1 MQLRRT
7 TSLAVLLLCIPL
19 GGADCELINNLLMP
33 PTDDGGMPEPEGCV
47 DENYSIETAGTIAP
61 GMVVDEYL
69 CPIRDNDFWAFS
81 VEGTAKLVR
90 VHLWMDTNL
99 TPVEP
104 SYTIITDAD
113 VPTGI
118 SGEDSD
124 RTPGEAVDFEG
135 LHPIAAGDY
144 VLRITD
150 VEGFDD
156 RFDDANPYHL
166 EIEILDNPDPS
177 EPNENPDEA
186 TPLTLDATTTG
197 VLGTTDDHDW
207 FSVPVE
213 ADAQL
218 LDLQFRAP
226 GDIGLDLRVEVVAP
240 DGLTIIDAQGALDN
254 GMDQLEV
261 TSRRAVSGE
270 PGTTYFIHVFDD
282 NGNANADTD
291 TGTYE
296 LVVTVSPD
304 PDVNEQNGGNDLV
317 EDATPLAPD
326 TPMTATLASAGDQDM
341 YEVEVPNA
349 SPGNPSVLVVELSF
363 SGGVPADIQP
373 QLQIITLNPE
383 RTLGQ
388 LPACDDSCSTCLTH
402 QSGEER
408 CGEPYLQRVLTGPDY
423 TAGFPIRRR
432 NDIVIAVNDFG
443 DDGYLDGNDYTLTYR
458 IVGDPDP
465 GEQGDDYLIPNLQT
479 ASYDNEEEL
488 ENQYNRSRERARSIN
503 VPFQAACEPPE
514 YDEVDGGIVVIQP
527 PDPCA
532 DAGVADPDAG
542 PDGGGGGGCV
552 PPPPPNCQEVAVVP
566 SPQGAPLE
574 PFTVVCDGQD
584 WTVSASGRLTYEG
597 DRDFFTFNVPD
608 VGYWGMDV
616 DYDVSVNTPV
626 ELTVFF
632 HDSEKLIGAF
642 LEATETQ
649 GNCITS
655 TDCPAGSVCIDETC
669 WADVDNNNAFTG
681 HTFPNAGQCLYVH
694 TNFTQRPLF
703 VEVTDNG
710 INDFDLDME
719 YTIDVRIRC
728 GCPAD
733 CDNTGPVPQCQGVA
747 AP

>member
-7 TSLAVLLLCIPL
+7 TSLAVLLFCIPL
-19 GGADCELINNLLMP
+19 GGADCELINNLLNP
-33 PTDDGGMPEPEGCV
+33 PTDDGGVPEPEGCV
-47 DENYSIETAGTIAP
+47 DDNYSIATAGTIAP

-81 VEGTAKLVR
+81 VEGQAKLVR

-104 SYTIITDAD
+104 GYTIITDAD

-118 SGEDSD
+118 SGEDAD

-144 VLRITD
+144 LLRITD
-150 VEGFDD
+150 IEGFDD

-177 EPNENPDEA
+177 EPNENPQEA
-186 TPLTLDATTTG
+186 TPLTLGATTTG
-197 VLGTTDDHDW
+197 VLGTTGDHDW
-207 FSVPVE
+207 FAVPVE

-226 GDIGLDLRVEVVAP
+226 ADIGLDLRVEIVAP
-240 DGLTIIDAQGALDN
+240 DGLTTIDAQNALATDD
-254 GMDQLEV
+254 GFAV
-261 TSRRAVSGE
+261 TSRRAVTGE
-270 PGTTYFIHVFDD
+270 PGTTYFVHVYEQ
-282 NGNANADTD
+282 NGNANADTT

-296 LVVTVSPD
+296 LVVTVTPD

-317 EDATPLAPD
+317 ADATPLAPD
-326 TPMTATLASAGDQDM
+326 TPITATLASAGDQDL
-341 YEVEVPNA
+341 YRVEVPPS
-349 SPGNPSVLVVELSF
+349 SPGNPRVLVVDLAF

-373 QLQIITLNPE
+373 QLQIITPNPE
-383 RTLGQ
+383 RNPGQ
-388 LPACDDSCSTCLTH
+388 FPAECPQDCSTCMTT
-402 QSGEER
+402 
-408 CGEPYLQRVLTGPDY
+408 TGD
-423 TAGFPIRRR
+423 
-432 NDIVIAVNDFG
+432 DIIIAINDFG
-443 DDGYLDGNDYTLTYR
+443 DDGYLENNDYTLSYT
-458 IVGDPDP
+458 IVDDPDP
-465 GEQGDDYLIPNLQT
+465 GEASDDYLIPNLQT
-479 ASYDNEEEL
+479 AGYDNEEEL
-488 ENQYNRSRERARSIN
+488 ENQYSASRARARNIN
-503 VPFQAACEPPE
+503 VAFEPACEPPE
-514 YDEVDGGIVVIQP
+514 YEEVDGGIVLITP

-532 DAGVADPDAG
+532 DAGVADPD
-542 PDGGGGGGCV
+542 GGGGCV
-552 PPPPPNCQEVAVVP
+552 PPPPPACQEVAVVP
-566 SPQGAPLE
+566 SPQGAPLD
-574 PFTVVCDGQD
+574 PLTVVCNGQD

-608 VGYWGMDV
+608 LGYWGMDV

-649 GNCITS
+649 GNCVTS

-669 WADVDNNNAFTG
+669 WADTDSNNAFTG
-681 HTFPNAGQCLYVH
+681 HTFPNPGQCLYVH
-694 TNFTQRPLF
+694 TNFTQRPLYI
-703 VEVTDNG
+703 EVTDNG

-728 GCPAD
+728 GCPDA
-733 CDNTGPVPQCQGVA
+733 CDSTGPVPQCQGVP